1 MKTTEILSD
10 QIKQATNSDEL
21 FELRRKSSYN
31 LLTGNITREEW
42 DTLRK
47 LISQVF
53 DELPENN

>member
-1 MKTTEILSD
+1 MKTVEILSD
-10 QIKQATNSDEL
+10 QIKQAANSNEL

-42 DTLRK
+42 DSLRK
-47 LISQVF
+47 LISQSF

>member
-1 MKTTEILSD
+1 MKTFELLETEIRN
-10 QIKQATNSDEL
+10 ATNSDEL

-31 LLTGNITREEW
+31 LLTGNITRSEW

-47 LISQVF
+47 LMSSIF

>member
-1 MKTTEILSD
+1 MKTVEILSD
-10 QIKQATNSDEL
+10 QIKQATNSNEL

-42 DTLRK
+42 DYLRK
-47 LISQVF
+47 LISQSF

>member
-1 MKTTEILSD
+1 MKTVEILSD
-10 QIKQATNSDEL
+10 QIRQATTGDEL

-42 DTLRK
+42 DSLRK

-53 DELPENN
+53 DNLPENN

>member
-1 MKTTEILSD
+1 MKTVEILSE
-10 QIKQATNSDEL
+10 QIKHATNGDEL

-31 LLTGNITREEW
+31 LLTGNITRDEW
-42 DTLRK
+42 DSLRK

>member
-1 MKTTEILSD
+1 MKTVEILSD
-10 QIKQATNSDEL
+10 QIKQATNSNEL

-42 DTLRK
+42 DSLRK
-47 LISQVF
+47 LISQSF

>member
-1 MKTTEILSD
+1 MKTVEILSD
-10 QIKQATNSDEL
+10 QIKQATNGDEL

-42 DTLRK
+42 DLLRK